1 LKVKEKTGPI
11 QVIRPLTSYSIDN
24 TIHSMTSSYE
34 RELRRV
40 LAGLEDG
47 VKAVTRSCSELE
59 KAQAMQ
65 VIHRPFLVVRAAG
78 SGMEGSGDLLALRGD
93 ICFPIEVK
101 TTKARKLYL
110 SGRTWEQYES
120 MQTEGNRCG
129 LMPLYAH
136 RLKGVRGD
144 SWRIFRVETTT
155 LNGRLKMLQRRIP
168 PLPLTR
174 NGKPFI
180 DWEQGMPLHKFL
192 ALTCRNEE
200 IKRPS
205 ILDDLVNLHTESEPA
220 LGA

>member
-1 LKVKEKTGPI
+1 
-11 QVIRPLTSYSIDN
+11 
-24 TIHSMTSSYE
+24 MTSSYE

-59 KAQAMQ
+59 KAKAMQ

-120 MQTEGNRCG
+120 MKMEGNRCG

-144 SWRIFRVETTT
+144 SWRIFRVETST

-192 ALTCRNEE
+192 ALTCRTEE
-200 IKRPS
+200 SQRPS
-205 ILDDLVNLHTESEPA
+205 ILDDLVNLNTGSEPV